1 MAKQRK
7 EVKEL
12 VFVIEYRVPP
22 EDSGWISE
30 IIDKMRETGGAE
42 ILDVRVEQVKASP

>member
-12 VFVIEYRVPP
+12 VFVIEYRVSP
-22 EDSGWISE
+22 EDTGDISE
-30 IIDKMRETGGAE
+30 IIEKMRETGGAE
-42 ILDVRVEQVKASP
+42 ILDVRVEPVKVNS